1 MSRDVRVKE
10 IALAYQA
17 DHKGSFTAAGLMI
30 DIHEGFY
37 NDTSSLEIDHK
48 RLYEDNEG
56 FEVCIEDVNGYQH
69 VHYERTCGYDPE
81 VPLNVIIHFH
91 HKD

>member
-10 IALAYQA
+10 ITLAYQA

-37 NDTSSLEIDHK
+37 KSASLEIDHR

-56 FEVCIEDVNGYQH
+56 FEVSIEDVNGNQH
-69 VHYERTCGYDPE
+69 VHYERICGYDPE

-91 HKD
+91 Y